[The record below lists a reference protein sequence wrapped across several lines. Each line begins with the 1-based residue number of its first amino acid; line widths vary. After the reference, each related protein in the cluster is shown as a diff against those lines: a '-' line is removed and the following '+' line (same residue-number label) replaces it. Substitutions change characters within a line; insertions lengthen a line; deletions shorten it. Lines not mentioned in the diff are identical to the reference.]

1 LEVGFSVRHMSYQV
15 IARRW
20 RPQRF
25 SELVGQDAIVRT
37 LTNALT
43 SGRLAHAYL
52 FVGPRGTGKTTT
64 ARLLAMALNCEGGP
78 KADFDPTSPVCKS
91 IADGSSMDVIEID
104 GASNNS
110 VDQVRALREEA
121 QYAPTQG
128 KFKIYIIDEVHM
140 LSTAAFNAL
149 LKTLEEP
156 PAHVKFI
163 FATTESHKV
172 LPTIVSRCQRLEF
185 RPIAD
190 APLINKLKEIAVAEG
205 VKVEDAAFSGIAT
218 LAAGGMRDAQS
229 ILDQL
234 IAFEG
239 KTVTEAGLREVYG
252 LASEAEMA
260 SLSHAV
266 AAGDYAG
273 LVGAVEAMQADNRDL
288 YRVWGRLTNIAR
300 ETVMEAAQKGS
311 SKKMGVVLTRAAAQ
325 RIWEALLD
333 GETGI
338 KFGADRDAIFEA
350 TLLKAAEAPSLL
362 SVDAMLDELEGGK
375 NAK

>member
-1 LEVGFSVRHMSYQV
+1 MSYQV

-25 SELVGQDAIVRT
+25 SELVGQDAIVKT
-37 LTNALT
+37 LTNAIT

-64 ARLLAMALNCEGGP
+64 ARLLAMALNCEDGP
-78 KADFDPTSPVCKS
+78 KADFDPTSPICS
-91 IADGSSMDVIEID
+91 AIASGSSMDVIEID

-121 QYAPTQG
+121 QYVPTQG

-185 RPIAD
+185 RPIED
-190 APLINKLKEIAVAEG
+190 APLVAKLKEIAKAEG
-205 VKVEDAAFSGIAT
+205 VEVEDAVYGGIAT

-239 KTVTEAGLREVYG
+239 KKVTEEGLREVYG
-252 LASEAEMA
+252 LSSESEIA
-260 SLSHAV
+260 SLAK
-266 AAGDYAG
+266 AIATADYAG
-273 LVGAVEAMQADNRDL
+273 LVGAIEALKADNRDL
-288 YRVWGRLTNIAR
+288 YRVWQRLTNLAR
-300 ETVMEAAQKGS
+300 EGVMEAARNGS
-311 SKKMGVVLTRAAAQ
+311 SEKMGAKIAREGLM
-325 RIWEALLD
+325 RIWETLL
-333 GETGI
+333 GAESGL

-350 TLLKAAEAPSLL
+350 TLLRAAEAPSLM
-362 SVDAMLDELEGGK
+362 SVDAMIGQLEGKDGK
-375 NAK
+375 